1 MEPVKISRAMLQRLP
16 GYLSYLKSLP
26 GQDHNIS
33 ATAIAAALGLG
44 DVQVRKDLARISH
57 QGRRRT
63 GRSRDQLIWD
73 IEQYL
78 NLSSETTA
86 VVVGAGAM
94 GQALVD
100 YVGFDNSGMNVMACF
115 DIRPELSKTQR
126 GKPVYPVSEMK
137 DFCRRYN
144 VRIGIVTV
152 MPEQAQKACDAL
164 VACGIQGIWNF
175 TPVQLNVP
183 AGVVVRSE
191 NLAVSISELR
201 MQVRGE
207 TLEDRSMAVGS

>member
-1 MEPVKISRAMLQRLP
+1 MESVKISRAMLQRLP

-63 GRSRDQLIWD
+63 GRSRDQLIGD

-94 GQALVD
+94 GQALLD
-100 YVGFDNSGMNVMACF
+100 YAGFDNSGMNVMACF
-115 DIRPELSKTQR
+115 DVNPAIRQTQR
-126 GKPVYPVSEMK
+126 GKPVYPMAELE
-137 DFCRRYN
+137 DFCRLYN
-144 VRIGIVTV
+144 VRIGILTV
-152 MPEQAQKACDAL
+152 SSEQAQRTCDAL

-175 TPVQLNVP
+175 TPVQLSVP

-207 TLEDRSMAVGS
+207 DVAENAGTAV